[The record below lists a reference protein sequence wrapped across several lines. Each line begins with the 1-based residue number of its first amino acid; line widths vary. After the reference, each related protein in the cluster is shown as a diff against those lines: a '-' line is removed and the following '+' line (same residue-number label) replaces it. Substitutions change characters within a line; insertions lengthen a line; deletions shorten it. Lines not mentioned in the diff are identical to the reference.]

1 MKKKLVIVAV
11 LASFIFSTTYTLA
24 GQKCKDRDTDTNNQI
39 DLGDTE
45 ICCCRQIAPDSNQ
58 HECEPVTVAST
69 DDKCP
74 PEREIK
80 LSMKIA
86 GKRIGVCEYTKKQ

>member
-39 DLGDTE
+39 DLGDT
-45 ICCCRQIAPDSNQ
+45 
-58 HECEPVTVAST
+58 
-69 DDKCP
+69 
-74 PEREIK
+74 
-80 LSMKIA
+80 
-86 GKRIGVCEYTKKQ
+86 